1 MPGRQIEFVW
11 PRKRC
16 IIFIG
21 ITGESLLR
29 TYIAE
34 DDIGTYI
41 GPPKKV
47 NIWILILT
55 ILSGRWGARGYYRAF
70 LRVTKPKFVLTFED
84 NALEFYLTKMFYPSC
99 VTACIQ
105 NGRRD
110 TYSSTPETSIW
121 KLIRQAVTPEFVPD
135 VVLSHGEPWSS
146 YYVSALGSAAR
157 VKAIGSVR
165 NNAINLVTRHE
176 PPRVL
181 FISSFPNLGPAGNLA
196 DSADKIL
203 GYWQAQTLTFG
214 NFYRSEGLVAASAA
228 ETASTL
234 GLEFCVLGKRPEWQQ
249 GERKYYEN
257 VLGGQPWDY
266 LPAESKSSTYE
277 RVFTNDIIVNIDSTF
292 GYEMFAR
299 GIRVAFIGCRMQTAG
314 LPKIQDCEFAY
325 PFVTDPTG
333 PFWTNTDSP
342 AEIRRVIT
350 AVASMAMSE
359 WDVATRTLR
368 AAVMPFDAGNHEL
381 CSVLTELGM
390 KTHGPRTWSAE
401 PTSQN

>member
-1 MPGRQIEFVW
+1 MAGRQIEFVW

-146 YYVSALGSAAR
+146 YYISALGSAAR

-181 FISSFPNLGPAGNLA
+181 FVSSFPNLGPAGNLA

-266 LPAESKSSTYE
+266 LPAESKSST
-277 RVFTNDIIVNIDSTF
+277 
-292 GYEMFAR
+292 
-299 GIRVAFIGCRMQTAG
+299 
-314 LPKIQDCEFAY
+314 
-325 PFVTDPTG
+325 
-333 PFWTNTDSP
+333 
-342 AEIRRVIT
+342 
-350 AVASMAMSE
+350 
-359 WDVATRTLR
+359 
-368 AAVMPFDAGNHEL
+368 
-381 CSVLTELGM
+381 
-390 KTHGPRTWSAE
+390 
-401 PTSQN
+401 